1 MALSPARARAVAVVV
16 AVAAAAATPAAAAA
30 ALAAAVAAAA
40 AAALAAAV
48 AAAAA
53 AVVVRCCRLRRR
65 RRCRRRRCFPPDHV
79 GPSRA
84 LAGLFPG
91 TMPGVALAFLLARRP
106 LTAAPS
112 RPDLIDE
119 HVRVELAFRSWGVHP
134 N

>member
-40 AAALAAAV
+40 AALAAAV
-48 AAAAA
+48 AAAA
-53 AVVVRCCRLRRR
+53 AVVVRCCRRRRLRRR
-65 RRCRRRRCFPPDHV
+65 RCRRCFPPDHV

-119 HVRVELAFRSWGVHP
+119 HMRVELAFRSWGVHP